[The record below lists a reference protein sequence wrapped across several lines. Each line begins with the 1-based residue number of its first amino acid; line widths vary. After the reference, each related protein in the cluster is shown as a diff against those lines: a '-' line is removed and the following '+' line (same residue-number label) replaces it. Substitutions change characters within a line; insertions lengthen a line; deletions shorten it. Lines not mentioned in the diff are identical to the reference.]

1 MVPVRPLAI
10 RPSRFGYVTGGLA
23 LLLDAIIVVIIQLRG
38 LVHRPS
44 EAAIAAL
51 IVGGIALYGLNDLL
65 VAAVARIAVDNDVVE
80 VRSQFGRR
88 RRFARSEVNRAA
100 RRSVFAPAQ
109 SGIYKDELLL
119 VAKDGLCLSRLWE
132 GDYSAADLERLVQSL
147 GLAWP
152 QSERASVRH
161 VNRTFPGAH
170 RVDYA
175 MAAIVILVIVAIGLA
190 VVTLA
195 LLTH

>member
-1 MVPVRPLAI
+1 MMPVRPLAI
-10 RPSRFGYVTGGLA
+10 HPSRLGYVTGGLA

-44 EAAIAAL
+44 EAALAAL

-65 VAAVARIAVDNDVVE
+65 VAAVARIAVDNDIVE

-109 SGIYKDELLL
+109 SGIYQDELML
-119 VAKDGLCLSRLWE
+119 VTKDGLCLTRLWE
-132 GDYSAADLERLVQSL
+132 GDYSSADLERFVQSL

-152 QSERASVRH
+152 KSEKASVRD

-170 RVDYA
+170 RADYA
-175 MAAIVILVIVAIGLA
+175 VVTVVILVIVAIGLA
-190 VVTLA
+190 LVTFA